1 MIGKVKVNQSFGAM
15 CQYVLQEKTPDKGA
29 EVLAAHGVRT
39 DSAAHMAADFDAVR
53 AMRPGLGKAVLH
65 VALAFP
71 VEEKEKVT
79 NEVMGRIAQDYL
91 KGLKIDPEN
100 TQWAVVRHQDKEH
113 PHMHLVVNRVDL
125 DGQTVSDQF
134 IRSRSVD
141 VCKRI
146 EQEYGLLVADQV
158 GRKQALEIGPTPAQ
172 VKAAKTKPPQEEQS
186 ADWRRARPDL
196 ADWSRARQDIGR
208 ALSYTAGQARSFDEL
223 REALR
228 PRGIELELTRRKDGS
243 PAGVVFEQDGHRV
256 KGSQVGRA
264 YSAGNLET
272 GFAKARELGHDPAQ
286 GWQQLGQD
294 YALTKL
300 AESYAQAKQEQ
311 ARQQQPERGR
321 SQGFGMGDN

>member
-39 DSAAHMAADFDAVR
+39 DSAAHMAADFDMVR

-79 NEVMGRIAQDYL
+79 NEVMGRIAHDYL
-91 KGLKIDPEN
+91 KGMKIDPEN
-100 TQWAVVRHQDKEH
+100 TQWAVVRHQDKTH

-134 IRSRSVD
+134 VRSRSVD
-141 VCKRI
+141 VCKSI
-146 EQEYGLLVADQV
+146 EQQYGLIVADQV

-172 VKAAKTKPPQEEQS
+172 AKATTPKEEQS
-186 ADWRRARPDL
+186 AE
-196 ADWSRARQDIGR
+196 WSRARQDIGR
-208 ALSYTAGQARSFDEL
+208 ALGYTAGQARSFDEL

-256 KGSQVGRA
+256 KGSQVGRE

-272 GFAKARELGHDPAQ
+272 SFAKARELGQDPAQ
-286 GWQQLGQD
+286 AWQQVGQD
-294 YALTKL
+294 YALAKL

-311 ARQQQPERGR
+311 ARQQPKQDK
-321 SQGFGMGDN
+321 SQGMER

>member
-29 EVLAAHGVRT
+29 EVLAAHGVRM
-39 DSAAHMAADFDAVR
+39 DSAAHMATDFDAVR

-91 KGLKIDPEN
+91 KGLNIDPEN
-100 TQWAVVRHQDKEH
+100 TQWAVVRHQDKKH
-113 PHMHLVVNRVDL
+113 PHLHLVVNRVDL

-146 EQEYGLLVADQV
+146 EQEYGLIVADQV

-172 VKAAKTKPPQEEQS
+172 AKATTPKEEQS
-186 ADWRRARPDL
+186 AV
-196 ADWSRARQDIGR
+196 WSRARQDIGR

-228 PRGIELELTRRKDGS
+228 PRGIALELTRRKDGS
-243 PAGVVFEQDGHRV
+243 PAGVVFAQDGHRV
-256 KGSQVGRA
+256 KGSQVGRE

-272 GFAKARELGHDPAQ
+272 GFAKARELGQAHDPAQ
-286 GWQQLGQD
+286 AWQQVGQD
-294 YALTKL
+294 YALAKL

-311 ARQQQPERGR
+311 ARQQPERGR
-321 SQGFGMGDN
+321 SQGFGIGDN

>member
-39 DSAAHMAADFDAVR
+39 DSAAHMAADFDMVR
-53 AMRPGLGKAVLH
+53 AMRPRALGKAVLH

-79 NEVMGRIAQDYL
+79 NEVMGRIAHDYL
-91 KGLKIDPEN
+91 RGMKIDPEN
-100 TQWAVVRHQDKEH
+100 TQWAVVRHQDKTH

-134 IRSRSVD
+134 VRSRSVD
-141 VCKRI
+141 VCKGI
-146 EQEYGLLVADQV
+146 EQQYGLIVADQV
-158 GRKQALEIGPTPAQ
+158 GRKQALAIGPTPAQ
-172 VKAAKTKPPQEEQS
+172 VKATTPKEEQS
-186 ADWRRARPDL
+186 AE
-196 ADWSRARQDIGR
+196 WSRARQDIGR

-243 PAGVVFEQDGHRV
+243 PAGVVFAQDGHRV
-256 KGSQVGRA
+256 KGSQVGRE

-286 GWQQLGQD
+286 AWQQVGQD
-294 YALTKL
+294 YALAKL
-300 AESYAQAKQEQ
+300 AESYAQAKEQQ
-311 ARQQQPERGR
+311 ARQQPERGQ
-321 SQGFGMGDN
+321 SKGFGIGD

>member
-39 DSAAHMAADFDAVR
+39 NSAAHMAADFDMVR

-79 NEVMGRIAQDYL
+79 NDVMGRIAQDYL
-91 KGLKIDPEN
+91 RGMKIDPEN
-100 TQWAVVRHQDKEH
+100 TQWAVVRHQDKIH

-134 IRSRSVD
+134 VRSRSVD

-146 EQEYGLLVADQV
+146 EQEYGLIVADQV
-158 GRKQALEIGPTPAQ
+158 GRKQALAIGPTPAQ
-172 VKAAKTKPPQEEQS
+172 AKATTPKEEQS
-186 ADWRRARPDL
+186 AE
-196 ADWSRARQDIGR
+196 WSRARQDIGR
-208 ALSYTAGQARSFDEL
+208 ALGYTAGQARSFDEL

-243 PAGVVFEQDGHRV
+243 PAGVVFAQDGHRV
-256 KGSQVGRA
+256 KGSQVGRE

-272 GFAKARELGHDPAQ
+272 GFAKARELGPAHDPAQ
-286 GWQQLGQD
+286 AWQQVGQD
-294 YALTKL
+294 YALAKL
-300 AESYAQAKQEQ
+300 AESYAQAKEQQ
-311 ARQQQPERGR
+311 ARQQPERGR
-321 SQGFGMGDN
+321 SKGMEMGD

>member
-39 DSAAHMAADFDAVR
+39 DSAAHMAADFDMVR

-79 NEVMGRIAQDYL
+79 NEVMGRIAHDYL
-91 KGLKIDPEN
+91 KGMKIDPEN
-100 TQWAVVRHQDKEH
+100 TQWAVVRHQDKTH

-134 IRSRSVD
+134 VRSRSVD
-141 VCKRI
+141 VCKGI
-146 EQEYGLLVADQV
+146 EQQYGMIVADQV

-172 VKAAKTKPPQEEQS
+172 AKASTPKEEQS
-186 ADWRRARPDL
+186 AE
-196 ADWSRARQDIGR
+196 WSRARQDIGR
-208 ALSYTAGQARSFDEL
+208 ALGYTAGQARSFDEL

-256 KGSQVGRA
+256 KGSQVGRE

-272 GFAKARELGHDPAQ
+272 GFAKARELGQDPAQ
-286 GWQQLGQD
+286 AWQQVGQD
-294 YALTKL
+294 YALAKL

-311 ARQQQPERGR
+311 ARQQPKQDK
-321 SQGFGMGDN
+321 SQGMER

>member
-39 DSAAHMAADFDAVR
+39 DSAAHMAADFDMVR

-79 NEVMGRIAQDYL
+79 NEVMGRIAHDYL

-100 TQWAVVRHQDKEH
+100 TQWAVVRHQDKTH

-134 IRSRSVD
+134 VRSRSVD
-141 VCKRI
+141 VCKSI
-146 EQEYGLLVADQV
+146 EQQYGLIVADQV

-172 VKAAKTKPPQEEQS
+172 AKATTPKEEQS
-186 ADWRRARPDL
+186 AE
-196 ADWSRARQDIGR
+196 WSRARQDIGR
-208 ALSYTAGQARSFDEL
+208 ALGYTAGQARSFDEL

-228 PRGIELELTRRKDGS
+228 LRGIELELTRRKDGS

-256 KGSQVGRA
+256 KGSQVGRE

-272 GFAKARELGHDPAQ
+272 SFAKARELGQDPAQ
-286 GWQQLGQD
+286 AWQQVGQD
-294 YALTKL
+294 YALAKL

-311 ARQQQPERGR
+311 ARQQPKQDK
-321 SQGFGMGDN
+321 SQGMER

>member
-39 DSAAHMAADFDAVR
+39 DSAAHMAADFDMVR

-79 NEVMGRIAQDYL
+79 NEVMGRIAHDYL
-91 KGLKIDPEN
+91 KGMKIDPEN
-100 TQWAVVRHQDKEH
+100 TQWAVVRHQDKKH

-134 IRSRSVD
+134 VRSRSVD
-141 VCKRI
+141 VCKSI
-146 EQEYGLLVADQV
+146 EQQYGLIVADQV

-172 VKAAKTKPPQEEQS
+172 AKASTPKEEQS
-186 ADWRRARPDL
+186 AE
-196 ADWSRARQDIGR
+196 WSRARQDIGR

-243 PAGVVFEQDGHRV
+243 PAGVVFAQDGHRV
-256 KGSQVGRA
+256 KGSQVGRE

-272 GFAKARELGHDPAQ
+272 GFAKARELGQDPAQ
-286 GWQQLGQD
+286 AWQQVGQD
-294 YALTKL
+294 YALAKL
-300 AESYAQAKQEQ
+300 AESYAQAKEQQ
-311 ARQQQPERGR
+311 ARQQPKQNKSR
-321 SQGFGMGDN
+321 GFGIGDN

>member
-15 CQYVLQEKTPDKGA
+15 CRYVLQEKTPDQGA

-39 DSAAHMAADFDAVR
+39 DSAEHMAADFDAVR

-71 VEEKEKVT
+71 VEEKEQVT

-91 KGLKIDPEN
+91 KGLNIDPEN
-100 TQWAVVRHQDKEH
+100 TQWAVVRHYDKDKTH

-141 VCKRI
+141 VCKGI
-146 EQEYGLLVADQV
+146 EQEYGLIVADQV
-158 GRKQALEIGPTPAQ
+158 GRKQAREIGPTPAQ
-172 VKAAKTKPPQEEQS
+172 VKATTPKEQQS
-186 ADWRRARPDL
+186 AE
-196 ADWSRARQDIGR
+196 WSRARQDIGR

-228 PRGIELELTRRKDGS
+228 PRGIELALTRRKDGS

-256 KGSQVGRA
+256 KGSQVGRE

-272 GFAKARELGHDPAQ
+272 GFAKVRELGPAHDPAQ
-286 GWQQLGQD
+286 AWQQVGQD
-294 YALTKL
+294 YALAKL
-300 AESYAQAKQEQ
+300 AAEYAQVKERQT
-311 ARQQQPERGR
+311 QQQPGKQQSRG
-321 SQGFGMGDN
+321 FEMGD